1 MFSQGPSPDS
11 VSVCVTPVMGGW
23 AQDRVWIQ
31 MSNLQIL
38 QPEGFSE
45 KILVQTYLCSD
56 DLSFGL
62 PVSVSY
68 MTDTEVI
75 L

>member
-1 MFSQGPSPDS
+1 
-11 VSVCVTPVMGGW
+11 
-23 AQDRVWIQ
+23 

-38 QPEGFSE
+38 PPEGFSE
-45 KILVQTYLCSD
+45 KIFVQTYLCSD
-56 DLSFGL
+56 VLSFGL
-62 PVSVSY
+62 PVSVPY